1 MKHMNKEVIKVIES
15 ILAKIEHEKKQCAND
30 DYALKA
36 GLLKAEIVVR
46 EELINQLKIQYT

>member
-1 MKHMNKEVIKVIES
+1 MNKEVVKVIES